1 MKILHLIK
9 DHQVIERSLGMF
21 EEIFPQQNEVLIFGP
36 NNEYKHLDAHKDCSL
51 VNKNNIES
59 IIKNY
64 DFTEV
69 KYVICHYMELD
80 MIDFILSIP
89 KGIHVCWEIYG
100 YDLYN
105 QFLEPFGYKIYYTN
119 RAKYLDWHPFL
130 RTYFNELFN
139 VALEI
144 KGYKYKSR
152 FQLKRLFSKLTQRI
166 NSVGVC
172 CIGDLRV
179 LERYSKRK
187 FPYFIMSNYSLKE
200 TLGNL
205 YDAAFTKGG
214 KIMVA
219 NSASFSNNHLY
230 VLKRFKER
238 DNSFSK
244 IIMPLSYGG
253 TERYKQEVMDSYSKE
268 FKNNSIEF
276 ILDYMPLHEY
286 NKIFLDLNSMIMPAW
301 RQESIGTIMMGFYLG
316 IKVYMSERSP
326 LYQSFVELGFSVYTI
341 ESDEFNRID
350 EPLSIENRMRNKELL
365 CHYFDEGIV
374 KGNIKNHFV

>member
-21 EEIFPQQNEVLIFGP
+21 EEIFPKQNEVLIFGP

-105 QFLEPFGYKIYYTN
+105 QFLEPLGYKIYYTN
-119 RAKYLDWHPFL
+119 PSRYYDWHPFL
-130 RTYFNELFN
+130 QTYFKEIFN
-139 VALEI
+139 LALEI

-152 FQLKRLFSKLTQRI
+152 FQLNSLFKRLTQRV

-172 CIGDLRV
+172 CMGDLRV
-179 LERYSKRK
+179 LEKYSKMK
-187 FPYFIMSNYSLKE
+187 FPFFIMSNYSLKE
-200 TLGNL
+200 TLGDL
-205 YDAAFTKGG
+205 YEAEFTQGG

-230 VLKRFKER
+230 VLKLFKKK
-238 DNSFSK
+238 DNTRLSV
-244 IIMPLSYGG
+244 IMPLSYGG
-253 TERYKQEVMDSYSKE
+253 TQRYRQDVIDSYKQV
-268 FKNNSIEF
+268 FKNNIEF
-276 ILDYMPLHEY
+276 LLNYIPLHEY
-286 NKIFLDLNSMIMPAW
+286 NKIFLDLNAMIMPAW
-301 RQESIGTIMMGFYLG
+301 RQESIGTIIMGFYLG
-316 IKVYMSERSP
+316 IKVFMSEKSP
-326 LYQSFVELGFSVYTI
+326 LYHSFKDLGFVLYTI
-341 ESDEFNRID
+341 EGKEFDRIE
-350 EPLSIENRMRNKELL
+350 EPLSLNIRQLNKNLL
-365 CHYFDEGIV
+365 CTYFDETTI
-374 KGNIKNHFV
+374 KNNIKSHFI